1 MEDEISQLKDQL
13 EKQRIRCETLEEQ
26 LDDLAIDNDRLRKLL
41 AAGGSSNVASFTN
54 SNVASFTNSNVASHR
69 TNVGGGVLGNFTP
82 VSDNSQ
88 NETFECR
95 DLLIEGD
102 DNCPDAVLVKVQ
114 NACGGMN
121 ALCAAFCIYPG
132 SNIYSYIMSLN
143 HTV

>member
-41 AAGGSSNVASFTN
+41 AAGGS

-132 SNIYSYIMSLN
+132 SNIYSYTMSLN
-143 HTV
+143 HTVEHLIKLLH